1 MQYAIE
7 IKTHINT
14 TTMNKEYKSPV
25 VEQVPLLV
33 EQAICSTSTAISGGD
48 FNLSVD
54 DFDSDSD

>member
-1 MQYAIE
+1 
-7 IKTHINT
+7 
-14 TTMNKEYKSPV
+14 MNKEYKSPV